1 MGGSKGNKG
10 KLGGAAKL
18 SKQIDRLV
26 EVVES
31 RSTGMSMRRTL
42 LGTSIP
48 EVMEDVSTLPRAEK
62 GSKLWWFTTELFCS
76 QEKREM
82 FSVMTD
88 FDMKL

>member
-1 MGGSKGNKG
+1 MGGLKGKKG

-31 RSTGMSMRRTL
+31 RSTATSMNRSL

-48 EVMEDVSTLPRAEK
+48 EVMEVVSTLPGAEY
-62 GSKLWWFTTELFCS
+62 GSQL
-76 QEKREM
+76 
-82 FSVMTD
+82 
-88 FDMKL
+88 